1 VIITIVIEQY
11 GVTTNGISM
20 TARQLAKV
28 LLQHGHTVRILCGA
42 GSGAPEEIY
51 RTGVNRLPVLYQL
64 CRSQGML
71 LALKNE
77 KVIAEACSG
86 ADVVHMLMPS
96 ALCRAAKRF
105 CDRNGIPT
113 TAAFHLQPE
122 NITSTLHQGNI
133 RFINDLVYAR
143 FRSFYNGFGHMHCP
157 SEMIAD
163 QLRRHGYRSEL
174 HVISNGVSPLFRP
187 CAVPKPAPF
196 EGLFVLLMVG
206 RLSAEKRQDLIVEAV
221 RKSRYEK
228 RIQILLAGQG
238 PWEQHIQTLAGS
250 LTNPIVIRYFPQE
263 ELLRVINY
271 ADLYVHASDVEIEAI
286 SCMEA
291 FTCGLVPVISDSP
304 LAATSNSPCRSTISS
319 GTGRATPFGHRSN
332 TGWSTRRSGRSSAGD
347 TGNMPSPSLRTAARK
362 SSRASCW
369 IRQGPPG
376 PTLPDLPDRAL
387 SPRRNPTSD
396 KFKALPSAGGR
407 RERFPRPV
415 TGRRIFSEFEAGFT
429 RASWPGRPNG

>member
-20 TARQLAKV
+20 TARQLTKV

-105 CDRNGIPT
+105 CDRSGIPT

-122 NITSTLHQGNI
+122 NITSTLHQGSI

-143 FRSFYNGFGHMHCP
+143 FRSFYNGFGHVHCP
-157 SEMIAD
+157 SGMIAD

-187 CAVPKPAPF
+187 CAVPKPTPF

-304 LAATSNSPCRSTISS
+304 LSATKQFALSEHNLFRHGES
-319 GTGRATPFGHRSN
+319 
-332 TGWSTRRSGRSSAGD
+332 D
-347 TGNMPSPSLRTAARK
+347 SLRAQIEYWMEHPEERAQFSRRYREYAVSFSADSCAQKLESILLDQARAAR
-362 SSRASCW
+362 
-369 IRQGPPG
+369 
-376 PTLPDLPDRAL
+376 PDAP
-387 SPRRNPTSD
+387 
-396 KFKALPSAGGR
+396 
-407 RERFPRPV
+407 
-415 TGRRIFSEFEAGFT
+415 
-429 RASWPGRPNG
+429 